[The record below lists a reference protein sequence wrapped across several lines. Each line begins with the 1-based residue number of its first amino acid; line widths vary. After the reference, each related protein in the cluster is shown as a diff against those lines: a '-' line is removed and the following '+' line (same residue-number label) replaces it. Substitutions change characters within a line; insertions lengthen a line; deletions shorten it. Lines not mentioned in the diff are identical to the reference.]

1 MIDFIADYLQNIR
14 SRRVFPDVSPGY
26 MSTLV
31 PDSAPSDP
39 EPWQNI
45 FDDIETVIM
54 PGVRL
59 YNDHIIQRLYEKI
72 TRLHALYVLCKSN
85 VYLFTYLLTLS
96 VFNRALTC
104 AIKITEAV
112 KVLQ

>member
-1 MIDFIADYLQNIR
+1 
-14 SRRVFPDVSPGY
+14 
-26 MSTLV
+26 
-31 PDSAPSDP
+31 
-39 EPWQNI
+39 
-45 FDDIETVIM
+45 
-54 PGVRL
+54 VRL